1 MILIVQQINI
11 LNIATILFLKIFFK
25 KIYFFKSS
33 KLFRNKV
40 FFRFLS
46 KLQVHWVSYENFPVQ
61 NHTRIKKFIKFS
73 KSLTNNFVEKS
84 LIKI

>member
-46 KLQVHWVSYENFPVQ
+46 KLQVHLSYENFPVQ
-61 NHTRIKKFIKFS
+61 NHTRIKKF
-73 KSLTNNFVEKS
+73 N
-84 LIKI
+84 

>member
-46 KLQVHWVSYENFPVQ
+46 KLQVNWVSYENFPVKIIQ
-61 NHTRIKKFIKFS
+61 ELKKIQLNS
-73 KSLTNNFVEKS
+73 PNL
-84 LIKI
+84 